1 MSKAWN
7 SWNAGHFEQKRLRHL
22 TSRALSMWRNRELGM
37 AMGKWWAKVLRTR
50 KAAKAVKMWRNRVSA
65 YAF

>member
-1 MSKAWN
+1 
-7 SWNAGHFEQKRLRHL
+7 
-22 TSRALSMWRNRELGM
+22 
-37 AMGKWWAKVLRTR
+37 MGKWWAKVLRTR